1 MINYLIE
8 SENSTDHWS
17 YFDSTNH
24 NVLDLGCG
32 RWYTDIKEELSPFYF
47 GKNANLVVGIDSN
60 PNDIEYYNNETIN
73 DDKYV
78 FELINLTNVDQ
89 FRELIKK
96 YSITAI
102 KCDIEGHEV
111 SMLDLTSEDLI
122 NVTELGIEY
131 HTEELKNSFIPK
143 VQEWG
148 FEINVTANFARTPNH
163 MGVIFCRKK
172 NIE

>member
-1 MINYLIE
+1 
-8 SENSTDHWS
+8 
-17 YFDSTNH
+17 
-24 NVLDLGCG
+24 
-32 RWYTDIKEELSPFYF
+32 
-47 GKNANLVVGIDSN
+47 
-60 PNDIEYYNNETIN
+60 
-73 DDKYV
+73 
-78 FELINLTNVDQ
+78 
-89 FRELIKK
+89 
-96 YSITAI
+96 
-102 KCDIEGHEV
+102 
-111 SMLDLTSEDLI
+111 MLDLTSEDLI

>member
-1 MINYLIE
+1 
-8 SENSTDHWS
+8 
-17 YFDSTNH
+17 
-24 NVLDLGCG
+24 VLDLGCG

-60 PNDIEYYNNETIN
+60 SNDIEYYNNETIN
-73 DDKYV
+73 DDKYI

-131 HTEELKNSFIPK
+131 HTEELKNSFISK

-148 FEINVTANFARTPNH
+148 FEINVMANFARTPDH
-163 MGVIFCRKK
+163 LGVLFCKK
-172 NIE
+172 KY